1 MRVTNQMMAASS
13 LYNINQLKAR
23 TATLTEQ
30 VSSGD
35 RFTKVSEDPTAG
47 AEVMRIQHKSR
58 AVEQWK
64 ANLNNS
70 KSWVYAT
77 ESKLGDITDLLNQAK
92 ELALTASNGT
102 ISEETRKS
110 LAPTAENLLQDLMAA
125 LNESEPDG
133 AMFGGFK
140 TDIAAFTLDDVTGT
154 VTYNGDSGVMTRD
167 VGPGVTLDVNIP
179 GDRLVDDSDPNNMV
193 RILWELKTALE
204 TPANSATTDPTWVD
218 SNGDLYVDEDTD
230 LDGVIDTPTSTSKLM
245 PQAETSLVN
254 RISALVPKLDTARQ
268 QVIGLRSDMGSRQM
282 RIEALEARMTDTETK
297 LADSLQQAQGVD
309 MTKAIMELNN
319 ADVTYRAALQLG
331 ARILPQSLADF
342 LR

>member
-1 MRVTNQMMAASS
+1 MRVTNRMMAASS
-13 LYNINQLKAR
+13 LYNVNQLKAR

-35 RFTKVSEDPTAG
+35 RFTRVSEDPSAG
-47 AEVMRIQHKSR
+47 AEVMRIQHRSR

-64 ANLNNS
+64 SNLNNS

-77 ESKLGDITDLLNQAK
+77 EAKLGDITDLLNQAK

-102 ISEETRKS
+102 ISEETRKA
-110 LAPTAENLLQDLMAA
+110 LAPTAENLLKDLMAA

-140 TDIAAFTLDDVTGT
+140 TEIQAFSLDDVMGT

-179 GDRLVDDSDPNNMV
+179 GNRLVDDSDPNNMV
-193 RILWELKTALE
+193 RLLWELKTALE
-204 TPANSATTDPTWVD
+204 TPANSASMDPTWVD
-218 SNGDLYVDEDTD
+218 SNGDLYVDENV
-230 LDGVIDTPTSTSKLM
+230 DGDSVIDAPSSTSKLM

-254 RISALVPKLDTARQ
+254 RISALVPKLDTVRQ
-268 QVIGLRSDMGSRQM
+268 TVIGLRSEMGSRQV
-282 RIEALEARMTDTETK
+282 RIQALDARMTDTETN
-297 LADSLQQAQGVD
+297 LADALQQAQGVD

-319 ADVTYRAALQLG
+319 ADVAYRAALQVS
-331 ARILPQSLADF
+331 AKILPQSLADF